1 MATTKKIATTSK
13 KSFTRSRKNVTLSW
27 ATKNIGK
34 AFKEDLQTKIMS
46 ENTKQNDEWKQRELG
61 ALWRVDGQKQS
72 YYSGSIKD
80 ADGNDLKIVCFP
92 NSFKEKGSNQ
102 PDIRIYA
109 SKEKD

>member
-1 MATTKKIATTSK
+1 MSGSTARKI
-13 KSFTRSRKNVTLSW
+13 
-27 ATKNIGK
+27 
-34 AFKEDLQTKIMS
+34 
-46 ENTKQNDEWKQRELG
+46 RELVG
-61 ALWRVDGQKQS
+61 YDKKNGNHIEKKL

-80 ADGNDLKIVCFP
+80 SEGRDLKIVCFP

>member
-1 MATTKKIATTSK
+1 MNDIMNDNNAKEAGSTTS
-13 KSFTRSRKNVTLSW
+13 
-27 ATKNIGK
+27 
-34 AFKEDLQTKIMS
+34 
-46 ENTKQNDEWKQRELG
+46 DEWKQRELG

-80 ADGNDLKIVCFP
+80 SEGRDLKIVCFP